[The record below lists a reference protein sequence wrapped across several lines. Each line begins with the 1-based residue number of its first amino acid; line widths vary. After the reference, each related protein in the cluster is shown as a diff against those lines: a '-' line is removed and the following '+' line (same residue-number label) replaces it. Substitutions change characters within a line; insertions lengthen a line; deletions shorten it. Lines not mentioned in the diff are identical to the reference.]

1 MKWYEVELEIPIYGK
16 NFETVQATDTEMA
29 ERIAIQKTKSQ
40 YNLHSES
47 ICISKIKKIKI

>member
-40 YNLHSES
+40 YNLNSQS

>member
-40 YNLHSES
+40 YKRDLKSS
-47 ICISKIKKIKI
+47 RS